1 MNIVS
6 ISLIDK
12 IVRGDRRAIAQA
24 ISVLEEDG
32 ERAHDVRR
40 NLQGLVGRAH
50 VIGVTGPPGA
60 GKSSL
65 VSSVIDNLRQRG
77 RTVAVVAVDP
87 SSPFSGG
94 AVLGDRIRM
103 GKSQGD
109 DGVFIRSLASRG
121 HLGGL
126 SAAAGD
132 VINVFDAAGFDVV
145 VVETVGAG
153 QSEVEITR
161 YADTRVVACPPGLG
175 DDVQAI
181 KAGILEIADVFVVTK
196 ADLPEARRTESDL
209 NSMISLRGNAGNA
222 QIVIKVSARSGEGV
236 SDLVDWLERRTE
248 RGLRHKADGL
258 QQAYAVVVRCL
269 AADNMA
275 RTLGMELLHAAPG
288 HVTLRMQVQSS
299 HMNFNKRCH
308 GGAIFAL
315 GDMALGLACNTYGP
329 IATLVS
335 SQMSISKAVEEG
347 EWLIAKAT
355 EIDRSRKIGNYQV
368 EVTRAR
374 DGTHVALVNGTV
386 YILDK
391 PVTVEGLAEI
401 RELPHSDTAA
411 SMAAE

>member
-1 MNIVS
+1 VNALDTPLND
-6 ISLIDK
+6 SLSERIA
-12 IVRGDRRAIAQA
+12 RQDRRSIAQA
-24 ISVLEEDG
+24 ISRIEDNG
-32 ERAHDVRR
+32 AQAYEVRR
-40 NLQGLVGRAH
+40 AVQGRVGRAH

-65 VSSVIDNLRQRG
+65 VSALIDALRERG

-87 SSPFSGG
+87 SSPLSGG

-103 GKSQGD
+103 GRSQGD

-132 VINVFDAAGFDVV
+132 VIDVFDAAGFDIII
-145 VVETVGAG
+145 VETVGAG

-196 ADLPEARRTESDL
+196 ADLPDAKRTKADL
-209 NSMISLRGNAGNA
+209 KLMIGLRGGASREQVVMQA
-222 QIVIKVSARSGEGV
+222 STLTGEGV
-236 SDLVDWLERRTE
+236 TDLVDWLEQRSE
-248 RGLRHKADGL
+248 RGLRHKTDGSQEAARAL
-258 QQAYAVVVRCL
+258 VSRCL
-269 AADNMA
+269 AADNVA
-275 RTLGMELLHAAPG
+275 QTLGMELLHAALG
-288 HVTLRMQVQSS
+288 QVTLRMQVRRQ
-299 HMNFNKRCH
+299 HVNFNNRCH
-308 GGAIFAL
+308 GGSIFSLA
-315 GDMALGLACNTYGP
+315 DMALGLACNTYGV

-335 SQMSISKAVEEG
+335 SQMSISTAIEEG

-355 EIDRSRKIGNYQV
+355 EVDRSRKIGNYQV
-368 EVTRAR
+368 QVTRAR
-374 DGTHVALVNGTV
+374 DGAHVALVNGTV

-391 PVTVEGLAEI
+391 PVPVAN
-401 RELPHSDTAA
+401 
-411 SMAAE
+411 